1 MKLSNETINI
11 LKNFVTINDGIFFKK
26 GSIISTVSPQKNIL
40 ADAVISESIPEDFG
54 IYDLNTFLRVLSMF
68 KDAPE
73 LEFDSKHVIIKGNS
87 NRSQIKY
94 RVTDPSMI
102 VVAPDKRPNL
112 QSIDVK
118 FQLDETD
125 FNWIMRT
132 AYTLDSPHIAVVGDG
147 RTVSLFTFDA
157 NDDSVSTQNLVMNG
171 VDAGGKTF
179 KLIFKRDNLK
189 MLMGNYEVEISA
201 KGIAKF
207 SESSKGLTYYVTLE
221 TSSTYE

>member
-1 MKLSNETINI
+1 MKLSNETIRI
-11 LKNFVTINDGIFFKK
+11 LQNFVTINDGIFFKK
-26 GSIISTVSPQKNIL
+26 GSVISTVSPQKNIL
-40 ADAVISESIPEDFG
+40 ADALISEYIPEDFG
-54 IYDLNTFLRVLSMF
+54 IYDLNTFLKVISMF

-102 VVAPDKRPNL
+102 VIAPDKRPNL
-112 QSIDVK
+112 QTVDVK
-118 FQLDETD
+118 FNLDEKD
-125 FNWIMRT
+125 FSWIIRT
-132 AYTLDSPHIAVVGDG
+132 AYTLNSPHVAVVGDG
-147 RTVSLFTFDA
+147 KTVSLFTFDA
-157 NDDSVSTQNLVMNG
+157 NDDSVSTQNLVMDG
-171 VDAGGKTF
+171 VDAGDKVF

-189 MLMGNYEVEISA
+189 MLMGDYEVEISA

-207 SESSKGLTYYVTLE
+207 YESNKGLTYYVTLE